1 MSLVRGWR
9 RGTGEARDRLSGAA
23 VASSS
28 SLPPT
33 PPPPPRATPRRRM
46 SLGPA
51 MAARHVWGGVRVNGA
66 ASRSG
71 DDWEA
76 RGRRRAR
83 AHSRWASSRR
93 RRRHTRPHP
102 ARSGPFSHPSNSR
115 HGHRLRP
122 LGSEMPPTCRIQ
134 LGEVRHRWQAALLLQ
149 FIIL

>member
-9 RGTGEARDRLSGAA
+9 RGTGEVRDRLSGAA

-28 SLPPT
+28 SLPP

-83 AHSRWASSRR
+83 AHSAGRARAAAGDIR
-93 RRRHTRPHP
+93 DPTRQEA
-102 ARSGPFSHPSNSR
+102 ARSPIPQIR
-115 HGHRLRP
+115 ATDT
-122 LGSEMPPTCRIQ
+122 GSG
-134 LGEVRHRWQAALLLQ
+134 L
-149 FIIL
+149 